1 MYLTQGWAGFD
12 TRDKAV
18 DHIPISEWDFG
29 TEPGG

>member
-1 MYLTQGWAGFD
+1 MYLTQRWAGFD

-18 DHIPISEWDFG
+18 DHFLISEGDFG